1 MKKSTLTLGVIAAL
15 GAAWIGGAW
24 YTGKVAEEEYVHQ
37 FELLNQNIQ
46 QSFSAKGLSVEFS
59 HVAIERGL
67 LSSKTRYD
75 IVVKDP
81 NKPESVFT
89 LPFEGTLYHGPLP
102 VNQLSQFNFTPTMFA
117 SVDKL
122 TKNDT
127 TSPWFE
133 IAKGKAPL
141 TVTTSMNYQR
151 QGNAKMDF
159 APFEASAEKGKW
171 QVGDVNLSVDFAQK
185 GIQQAHLALS
195 RATYQEAETKTQ
207 VQFNNIKAMAEY
219 QPIEEWDLLS
229 TGQQWITGG
238 ETSIEET
245 NEQGKTN
252 QLTVK
257 NWKID
262 LNTVRKEAFL
272 DLAMNLKLEGT
283 QLNQIHFGDLN
294 LNTAFNHL
302 DGETLNQVLHAKFAQ
317 IEDAPLTDAEIALIR
332 KFFDGQ
338 PHFILRPTLSNSAG
352 KLSTDIDVAVAT
364 SDLSSTLSTG
374 KIFKLFR
381 HFIFK
386 IDANK
391 AALIETLTAAEQ
403 LSSKLDK
410 EEAARIAEMKINDG
424 LKTPVQQGILVDD
437 GKQVKLDLVL
447 ENGELKLNGKVIP
460 EEQVA
465 SILFLAA
472 MSMGY

>member
-59 HVAIERGL
+59 QVAIERGL

-159 APFEASAEKGKW
+159 APFEVSVEKGKW

-317 IEDAPLTDAEIALIR
+317 TEDAPLTDAEIALLR
-332 KFFDGQ
+332 KFFDKQ
-338 PHFILRPTLSNSAG
+338 PQFAFHPMLTTQAG
-352 KLSTDIDVAVAT
+352 KLAADIDVAVAT
-364 SDLSSTLSTG
+364 SDLATLSRG
-374 KIFKLFR
+374 KIFNLFQ

-386 IDANK
+386 VNADK
-391 AALIETLTAAEQ
+391 AALVEVASAAEQ
-403 LSSKLDK
+403 ISAKVEKAQAD
-410 EEAARIAEMKINDG
+410 RTAEMKVNDG
-424 LKTPVQQGILVDD
+424 LKNPIQQGILVDE
-437 GKQVKLDLVL
+437 GKHIKLDLVL

-465 SILFLAA
+465 SILFLAT

>member
-1 MKKSTLTLGVIAAL
+1 MKKSTLAASVIVAL
-15 GAAWIGGAW
+15 GAVWLGGAW

-46 QSFSAKGLSVEFS
+46 QSFSVKGLSVEFS
-59 HVAIERGL
+59 QVAIERGL

-159 APFEASAEKGKW
+159 APFEVSVEKGKW

-229 TGQQWITGG
+229 TGQQWIAAG
-238 ETSIEET
+238 ETNIEET
-245 NEQGKTN
+245 DEQGKTN
-252 QLTVK
+252 LLTVK

-272 DLAMNLKLEGT
+272 DLAMNLKLDGT

-317 IEDAPLTDAEIALIR
+317 TEDAPLTDAEIALLR
-332 KFFDGQ
+332 KFFDKQ
-338 PHFILRPTLSNSAG
+338 PQFAFHPMLTTQAG
-352 KLSTDIDVAVAT
+352 KLAADIDVAVAT
-364 SDLSSTLSTG
+364 SDLATLSRG
-374 KIFKLFR
+374 KIFNLFQ

-386 IDANK
+386 VNADK
-391 AALIETLTAAEQ
+391 AALVEVASAAEQ
-403 LSSKLDK
+403 ISEKVEKTQAD
-410 EEAARIAEMKINDG
+410 RTAEMKVNDS
-424 LKTPVQQGILVDD
+424 LKKPIQQGILVDE
-437 GKQVKLDLVL
+437 GKHIKLDLVL

-465 SILFLAA
+465 SILF
-472 MSMGY
+472 SMGY

>member
-1 MKKSTLTLGVIAAL
+1 MKKSTLAASVIVAL
-15 GAAWIGGAW
+15 GAVWLGGAW

-122 TKNDT
+122 IKNDT

-159 APFEASAEKGKW
+159 APFEVSVEKGKW

-195 RATYQEAETKTQ
+195 RATYQESETKTQ

-317 IEDAPLTDAEIALIR
+317 TEDAPLTDAEIALLR
-332 KFFDGQ
+332 KFFDKQ
-338 PHFILRPTLSNSAG
+338 PQFAFHPMLTTQAG
-352 KLSTDIDVAVAT
+352 KLAADIDVAVAT
-364 SDLSSTLSTG
+364 SDLATLSRG
-374 KIFKLFR
+374 KIFSLFH

-386 IDANK
+386 VNADK
-391 AALIETLTAAEQ
+391 AALVEVASAAEQ
-403 LSSKLDK
+403 ISEKVEKTQAD
-410 EEAARIAEMKINDG
+410 RTAEMKVNDS
-424 LKTPVQQGILVDD
+424 LKTPIQQGILVDE
-437 GKQVKLDLVL
+437 GKHIKLDLVL

>member
-1 MKKSTLTLGVIAAL
+1 MKKSTLAASVIVAL
-15 GAAWIGGAW
+15 GAVWLGGAW

-122 TKNDT
+122 TKNDKT
-127 TSPWFE
+127 TKWFAA
-133 IAKGKAPL
+133 AKGESPL
-141 TVTTSMNYQR
+141 SVSTSMNYQR
-151 QGNAKMDF
+151 QGKAKINF
-159 APFEASAEKGKW
+159 APFETSVEKGVW
-171 QVGDVNLSVDFAQK
+171 QVGDVNLSVDFSQK

-195 RATYQEAETKTQ
+195 NIAYQEANARLRLK
-207 VQFNNIKAMAEY
+207 FNNINAMSEY
-219 QPIEEWDLLS
+219 QPIKEWDLLF
-229 TGQQWITGG
+229 TGQQWISGG
-238 ETSIEET
+238 EMYIEEEDT
-245 NEQGKTN
+245 QDKTN
-252 QLTVK
+252 HLAIK

-317 IEDAPLTDAEIALIR
+317 TEDAPLTDAEIALLR
-332 KFFDGQ
+332 KFFDKQ
-338 PHFILRPTLSNSAG
+338 PQFAFHPMLTTQAG
-352 KLSTDIDVAVAT
+352 KLAADIDVAVAT
-364 SDLSSTLSTG
+364 SDLATLSRG
-374 KIFKLFR
+374 KIFNLFQ

-386 IDANK
+386 VNADK
-391 AALIETLTAAEQ
+391 AALVEVASAAEQ
-403 LSSKLDK
+403 ISAKVEKAQAD
-410 EEAARIAEMKINDG
+410 RTAEMKVNDG
-424 LKTPVQQGILVDD
+424 LKNPIQQGILVDD

>member
-1 MKKSTLTLGVIAAL
+1 MKKSTLAASVIVAL
-15 GAAWIGGAW
+15 GAVWLGGAW

-122 TKNDT
+122 TKNDKT
-127 TSPWFE
+127 TKWFAA
-133 IAKGKAPL
+133 AKGESPL
-141 TVTTSMNYQR
+141 SVSTSMNYQR
-151 QGNAKMDF
+151 QGKAKINF
-159 APFEASAEKGKW
+159 APFETSVEKGVW
-171 QVGDVNLSVDFAQK
+171 QVGDVNLSVDFSQK

-195 RATYQEAETKTQ
+195 NIAYQEANARLRLK
-207 VQFNNIKAMAEY
+207 FNNINAMAEY
-219 QPIEEWDLLS
+219 QPIKEWDLLF
-229 TGQQWITGG
+229 TGQQWISGG
-238 ETSIEET
+238 EMYIEEEDT
-245 NEQGKTN
+245 QDKTN
-252 QLTVK
+252 HLAIK

-272 DLAMNLKLEGT
+272 DLAMNLKLDGT

-352 KLSTDIDVAVAT
+352 KLATDIDVAVAT

>member
-1 MKKSTLTLGVIAAL
+1 MKKSTLAASVIVAL
-15 GAAWIGGAW
+15 GAVWLGGAW

-59 HVAIERGL
+59 QVAIERGL

-122 TKNDT
+122 TKNDKT
-127 TSPWFE
+127 TKWFAA
-133 IAKGKAPL
+133 AKGESPL
-141 TVTTSMNYQR
+141 SVSTSMNYQR
-151 QGNAKMDF
+151 QGKAKINF
-159 APFEASAEKGKW
+159 APFETSVEKGVW
-171 QVGDVNLSVDFAQK
+171 QVGDVNLSVDFSQK

-195 RATYQEAETKTQ
+195 NIAYQEANARLRLK
-207 VQFNNIKAMAEY
+207 FNNINAMAEY
-219 QPIEEWDLLS
+219 QPIKEWDLLF
-229 TGQQWITGG
+229 TGQQWISGG
-238 ETSIEET
+238 EMYIEEEDT
-245 NEQGKTN
+245 QDKTN
-252 QLTVK
+252 HLAIK

-352 KLSTDIDVAVAT
+352 KLATDIDVAVAT

-465 SILFLAA
+465 SILFLAT

>member
-1 MKKSTLTLGVIAAL
+1 MKKSTLAASVIVAL
-15 GAAWIGGAW
+15 GAVWLGGAW

-37 FELLNQNIQ
+37 FDLLNQNIQ

-59 HVAIERGL
+59 QVAIERGL

-122 TKNDT
+122 TKNDKT
-127 TSPWFE
+127 TKWFAA
-133 IAKGKAPL
+133 AKGESPL
-141 TVTTSMNYQR
+141 SVSTSMNYQR
-151 QGNAKMDF
+151 QGKAKINF
-159 APFEASAEKGKW
+159 APFETSVEKGVW
-171 QVGDVNLSVDFAQK
+171 QVGDVNLSVDFSQK

-195 RATYQEAETKTQ
+195 NIAYQEANARLRLK
-207 VQFNNIKAMAEY
+207 FNNINAMAEY
-219 QPIEEWDLLS
+219 QPIKEWDLLF
-229 TGQQWITGG
+229 TGQQWISGG
-238 ETSIEET
+238 EMYIEEEDT
-245 NEQGKTN
+245 QDKTN
-252 QLTVK
+252 HLAIK

-317 IEDAPLTDAEIALIR
+317 TEDAPLTDAEIALLR
-332 KFFDGQ
+332 KFFDKQ
-338 PHFILRPTLSNSAG
+338 PQFAFHPMLTTQAG
-352 KLSTDIDVAVAT
+352 KLAADIDVAVAT
-364 SDLSSTLSTG
+364 SDLATLSRG
-374 KIFKLFR
+374 KIFSLFH

-386 IDANK
+386 VNADK
-391 AALIETLTAAEQ
+391 AALVEVASAAEQ
-403 LSSKLDK
+403 ISEKVEKTQAD
-410 EEAARIAEMKINDG
+410 RTAEMKVNDS
-424 LKTPVQQGILVDD
+424 LKNPIQQGILVDE
-437 GKQVKLDLVL
+437 GKHIKLELVL

>member
-1 MKKSTLTLGVIAAL
+1 MKKSTLAVGVIVAL
-15 GAAWIGGAW
+15 GAVWLGGAW

-37 FELLNQNIQ
+37 FDLLNQNIQ
-46 QSFSAKGLSVEFS
+46 QSFSVKGLSVEFS

-102 VNQLSQFNFTPTMFA
+102 LNQLSQLNLVPTMFT
-117 SVDKL
+117 SVDHL
-122 TKNDT
+122 VQNDT
-127 TSPWFE
+127 TISWFKA
-133 IAKGKAPL
+133 AKGENPL
-141 TVTTSMNYQR
+141 SINTTMNYQR
-151 QGNAKMDF
+151 QGATKMHF
-159 APFEASAEKGKW
+159 APVDISNEKDTWHLGKT
-171 QVGDVNLSVDFAQK
+171 NLTLNFTPQGIRQADMTVDK
-185 GIQQAHLALS
+185 LV
-195 RATYQEAETKTQ
+195 YQEADQKKRI
-207 VQFNNIKAMAEY
+207 QFNDIKAMAEY
-219 QPIEEWDLLS
+219 QPIKEWDLLS
-229 TGQQWITGG
+229 TGQQWIAAG
-238 ETSIEET
+238 ETNIEET
-245 NEQGKTN
+245 DEQGKTN
-252 QLTVK
+252 LLTVK

-272 DLAMNLKLEGT
+272 DLAMNLNLEGT

-317 IEDAPLTDAEIALIR
+317 TEDAPLTDAEIALLR

>member
-1 MKKSTLTLGVIAAL
+1 MKKSTLAASVIAAL
-15 GAAWIGGAW
+15 GAVWLGGAW

-122 TKNDT
+122 TKNDKT
-127 TSPWFE
+127 TKWFAA
-133 IAKGKAPL
+133 AKGESPL
-141 TVTTSMNYQR
+141 SVSTSMNYQR
-151 QGNAKMDF
+151 QGKAKINF
-159 APFEASAEKGKW
+159 APFETSVEKGVW
-171 QVGDVNLSVDFAQK
+171 QVGDVNLSVDFSQK

-195 RATYQEAETKTQ
+195 NIAYQEANARLRLK
-207 VQFNNIKAMAEY
+207 FNNINAMAEY
-219 QPIEEWDLLS
+219 QPIKEWDLLF
-229 TGQQWITGG
+229 TGQQWISGG
-238 ETSIEET
+238 EMYIEEEDT
-245 NEQGKTN
+245 QDKTN
-252 QLTVK
+252 HLAIK

-272 DLAMNLKLEGT
+272 DLTMNLKLDGT

-332 KFFDGQ
+332 KFFDLQ

-352 KLSTDIDVAVAT
+352 KLTTDIDVAVAT

>member
-1 MKKSTLTLGVIAAL
+1 MKKSTLAASVIVAL
-15 GAAWIGGAW
+15 GAVWLGGAW

-59 HVAIERGL
+59 QVAIERGL

-122 TKNDT
+122 TKNDKT
-127 TSPWFE
+127 TKWFAA
-133 IAKGKAPL
+133 AKGESPL
-141 TVTTSMNYQR
+141 SVSTSMNYQR
-151 QGNAKMDF
+151 QGKAKMDF
-159 APFEASAEKGKW
+159 APFEVSVEKGKW

-229 TGQQWITGG
+229 TGQQWIAAG
-238 ETSIEET
+238 ETNIEET
-245 NEQGKTN
+245 DEQGKTN
-252 QLTVK
+252 LLTVK

-272 DLAMNLKLEGT
+272 DLAMNLKLDGT

-317 IEDAPLTDAEIALIR
+317 TEDAPLTDAEIALLR
-332 KFFDGQ
+332 KFFDKQ
-338 PHFILRPTLSNSAG
+338 PQFAFHPMLTTQAG
-352 KLSTDIDVAVAT
+352 KLAADIDVAVAT
-364 SDLSSTLSTG
+364 SDLATLSRG
-374 KIFKLFR
+374 KIFNLFQ

-386 IDANK
+386 VNADK
-391 AALIETLTAAEQ
+391 AALVEVASAAEQ
-403 LSSKLDK
+403 ISEKVEKTQAD
-410 EEAARIAEMKINDG
+410 RTAEMKVNDS
-424 LKTPVQQGILVDD
+424 LKNPIQQGILVDE
-437 GKQVKLDLVL
+437 GKHIKLDLVL

>member
-1 MKKSTLTLGVIAAL
+1 MKKSTLAVGVIVAL
-15 GAAWIGGAW
+15 GAVWLGGAW
-24 YTGKVAEEEYVHQ
+24 YTGKVAEEEYAHQ
-37 FELLNQNIQ
+37 FDLLNQNIQ
-46 QSFSAKGLSVEFS
+46 QSFSAKGLSVEVS
-59 HVAIERGL
+59 QVAIERGL

-122 TKNDT
+122 TKNDKT
-127 TSPWFE
+127 TKWFAA
-133 IAKGKAPL
+133 AKGESPL
-141 TVTTSMNYQR
+141 SVSTSMNYQR
-151 QGNAKMDF
+151 QGKAKINF
-159 APFEASAEKGKW
+159 APFETSVEKGVW
-171 QVGDVNLSVDFAQK
+171 QVGDVNLSVDFSQK

-195 RATYQEAETKTQ
+195 NIAYQEANARLRLK
-207 VQFNNIKAMAEY
+207 FNNINAMAEY
-219 QPIEEWDLLS
+219 QPIKEWDLLF
-229 TGQQWITGG
+229 TGQQWISGG
-238 ETSIEET
+238 EMYIEEEDT
-245 NEQGKTN
+245 QDKTN
-252 QLTVK
+252 HLAIK

-352 KLSTDIDVAVAT
+352 KLATDIDVAVAT

-465 SILFLAA
+465 SILFLAT

>member
-59 HVAIERGL
+59 QVAIERGL

-159 APFEASAEKGKW
+159 APFEVSVEKGKW

-317 IEDAPLTDAEIALIR
+317 TEDAPLTDAEIALLR
-332 KFFDGQ
+332 KFFDKQ
-338 PHFILRPTLSNSAG
+338 PQFAFHPMLTTQAG
-352 KLSTDIDVAVAT
+352 KLAADIDVAVAT
-364 SDLSSTLSTG
+364 SDLATLSRG
-374 KIFKLFR
+374 KIFNLFQ

-386 IDANK
+386 VNADK
-391 AALIETLTAAEQ
+391 AALVEVASAAEQ
-403 LSSKLDK
+403 ISAKVEKAQAD
-410 EEAARIAEMKINDG
+410 RTAEMKVNDG
-424 LKTPVQQGILVDD
+424 LKNPIQQGILVDE
-437 GKQVKLDLVL
+437 GKHIKLDLVL

>member
-1 MKKSTLTLGVIAAL
+1 MKKSTLAASVIVAL
-15 GAAWIGGAW
+15 GAVWLGGAW

-59 HVAIERGL
+59 QVAIERGL

-159 APFEASAEKGKW
+159 APFEVSVEKGKW

-272 DLAMNLKLEGT
+272 DLAMNLKLDGT

-317 IEDAPLTDAEIALIR
+317 TEDAPLTDAEIALLR
-332 KFFDGQ
+332 KFFDKQ
-338 PHFILRPTLSNSAG
+338 PQFAFHPMLTTQAG
-352 KLSTDIDVAVAT
+352 KLAADIDVAVAT
-364 SDLSSTLSTG
+364 SDLATLSRG
-374 KIFKLFR
+374 KIFNLFH

-386 IDANK
+386 VNADK
-391 AALIETLTAAEQ
+391 AALVEVASAAEQ
-403 LSSKLDK
+403 ISAKVEKAQAD
-410 EEAARIAEMKINDG
+410 RTAEMKVNDS
-424 LKTPVQQGILVDD
+424 LKTPIQQGILVDE
-437 GKQVKLDLVL
+437 GKHIKLDLVL

-465 SILFLAA
+465 SILFLAT

>member
-1 MKKSTLTLGVIAAL
+1 MKKSTLAVGVIVAL
-15 GAAWIGGAW
+15 GAVWLGGAW

-59 HVAIERGL
+59 QVAIERGL

-122 TKNDT
+122 TKNDKT
-127 TSPWFE
+127 TKWFAA
-133 IAKGKAPL
+133 AKGESPL
-141 TVTTSMNYQR
+141 SVSTSMNYQR
-151 QGNAKMDF
+151 QGKAKINF
-159 APFEASAEKGKW
+159 APFETSVEKGVW
-171 QVGDVNLSVDFAQK
+171 QVGDVNLSVDFSQK

-195 RATYQEAETKTQ
+195 NIAYQEANARLRLK
-207 VQFNNIKAMAEY
+207 FNNINAMAEY
-219 QPIEEWDLLS
+219 QPIKEWDLLF
-229 TGQQWITGG
+229 TGQQWISGG
-238 ETSIEET
+238 EMYIEEEDT
-245 NEQGKTN
+245 QDKTN
-252 QLTVK
+252 HLAIK

-352 KLSTDIDVAVAT
+352 KLATDIDVAVAT

-465 SILFLAA
+465 SILFLAT

>member
-1 MKKSTLTLGVIAAL
+1 MKKSTLAASVIVAL
-15 GAAWIGGAW
+15 GAVWLGGAW

-46 QSFSAKGLSVEFS
+46 QSFSVKGLSVEFS
-59 HVAIERGL
+59 QVAIERGL

-159 APFEASAEKGKW
+159 APFEVSVEKGKW

-229 TGQQWITGG
+229 TGQQWIAAG
-238 ETSIEET
+238 ETNIEET
-245 NEQGKTN
+245 DEQGKTN
-252 QLTVK
+252 LLTVK

-272 DLAMNLKLEGT
+272 DLAMNLKLDGT

-317 IEDAPLTDAEIALIR
+317 TEDAPLTDAEIALLR
-332 KFFDGQ
+332 KFFDKQ
-338 PHFILRPTLSNSAG
+338 PQFAFHPMLTTQAG
-352 KLSTDIDVAVAT
+352 KLAADIDVAVAT
-364 SDLSSTLSTG
+364 SDLATLSRG
-374 KIFKLFR
+374 KIFSLFH

-386 IDANK
+386 VNADK
-391 AALIETLTAAEQ
+391 AALVEVASAAEQ
-403 LSSKLDK
+403 ISEKVEKTQAD
-410 EEAARIAEMKINDG
+410 RTAEMKVNDS
-424 LKTPVQQGILVDD
+424 LKNPIQQGILVDE
-437 GKQVKLDLVL
+437 GKHIKLDLVL

>member
-1 MKKSTLTLGVIAAL
+1 MKKSTLAVGVIVAL
-15 GAAWIGGAW
+15 GAVWLGGAW

-37 FELLNQNIQ
+37 FDLLNQNIQ
-46 QSFSAKGLSVEFS
+46 QSFSAKGLSVEVS

-102 VNQLSQFNFTPTMFA
+102 LNQLSQLNLVPTMFT
-117 SVDKL
+117 SVDNL
-122 TKNDT
+122 VQNDT
-127 TSPWFE
+127 TTSWFKV
-133 IAKGKAPL
+133 AKGENPL
-141 TVTTSMNYQR
+141 SINTTMNYQR
-151 QGNAKMDF
+151 QGATKMHF
-159 APFEASAEKGKW
+159 APVDISNEKDTWHLGKA
-171 QVGDVNLSVDFAQK
+171 NLTLDFTPQGIRQADMTVDK
-185 GIQQAHLALS
+185 LV
-195 RATYQEAETKTQ
+195 YQEADQKKRI
-207 VQFNNIKAMAEY
+207 QFNDIKAMAEY
-219 QPIEEWDLLS
+219 QPIKEWDLLS

-272 DLAMNLKLEGT
+272 DLAMNLKLDGT
-283 QLNQIHFGDLN
+283 HLNQIHFGDLN

-302 DGETLNQVLHAKFAQ
+302 DGETLNHVLHAKFAQ

-338 PHFILRPTLSNSAG
+338 PHFIIRPTLSNSAG
-352 KLSTDIDVAVAT
+352 KLATDIDVAVAT

-391 AALIETLTAAEQ
+391 AALIEALTATEQ
-403 LSSKLDK
+403 LSSKFDK

>member
-1 MKKSTLTLGVIAAL
+1 MKKSTLAASVIVAL
-15 GAAWIGGAW
+15 SAVWLGGAW

-59 HVAIERGL
+59 QVAIERGL

-122 TKNDT
+122 TKNDKT
-127 TSPWFE
+127 TKWFAA
-133 IAKGKAPL
+133 AKGESPL
-141 TVTTSMNYQR
+141 SVSTSMNYQR
-151 QGNAKMDF
+151 QGKAKINF
-159 APFEASAEKGKW
+159 APFETSVEKGVW
-171 QVGDVNLSVDFAQK
+171 QVGDVNLSVDFSQK

-195 RATYQEAETKTQ
+195 NIAYQEANARLRLK
-207 VQFNNIKAMAEY
+207 FNNINAMAEY
-219 QPIEEWDLLS
+219 QPIKEWDLLF
-229 TGQQWITGG
+229 TGQQWISGG
-238 ETSIEET
+238 EMYIEEEDT
-245 NEQGKTN
+245 QDKTN
-252 QLTVK
+252 HLAIK

-272 DLAMNLKLEGT
+272 DLAMNLKLDGT

-352 KLSTDIDVAVAT
+352 KLATDIDVAVAT

>member
-1 MKKSTLTLGVIAAL
+1 MKKSTLAASVIVAL
-15 GAAWIGGAW
+15 GAVWLGGAW

-46 QSFSAKGLSVEFS
+46 QSFSVKGLSVEFS
-59 HVAIERGL
+59 QVAIERGL

-159 APFEASAEKGKW
+159 APFEVSVEKGKW

-229 TGQQWITGG
+229 TGQQWIAAG
-238 ETSIEET
+238 ETNIEET
-245 NEQGKTN
+245 DEQGKTN
-252 QLTVK
+252 LLTVK

-272 DLAMNLKLEGT
+272 DLAMNLKLDGT

-317 IEDAPLTDAEIALIR
+317 TEDAPLTDAEIALLR
-332 KFFDGQ
+332 KFFDKQ
-338 PHFILRPTLSNSAG
+338 PQFAFHPMLTTQAG
-352 KLSTDIDVAVAT
+352 KLAADIDVAVAT
-364 SDLSSTLSTG
+364 SDLATLSRG
-374 KIFKLFR
+374 KIFSLFH

-386 IDANK
+386 VNADK
-391 AALIETLTAAEQ
+391 AALVEVASAAEQ
-403 LSSKLDK
+403 ISEKVEKTQAD
-410 EEAARIAEMKINDG
+410 RTAEMKVNDS
-424 LKTPVQQGILVDD
+424 LKNPIQQGILVDE
-437 GKQVKLDLVL
+437 GKHIKLELVL

-460 EEQVA
+460 EEQVV

>member
-1 MKKSTLTLGVIAAL
+1 MKKSTLAASVIVAL
-15 GAAWIGGAW
+15 GAVWLGGAW

-37 FELLNQNIQ
+37 FDLLNQNIQ

-59 HVAIERGL
+59 QVAIERGL

-122 TKNDT
+122 TKNDKT
-127 TSPWFE
+127 TKWFAA
-133 IAKGKAPL
+133 AKGESPL
-141 TVTTSMNYQR
+141 SVSTSMNYQR
-151 QGNAKMDF
+151 QGKAKINF
-159 APFEASAEKGKW
+159 APFETSVEKGVW
-171 QVGDVNLSVDFAQK
+171 QVGDVNLSVDFSQK

-195 RATYQEAETKTQ
+195 NIAYQEANARLRLK
-207 VQFNNIKAMAEY
+207 FNNINAMAEY
-219 QPIEEWDLLS
+219 QPIKEWDLLF
-229 TGQQWITGG
+229 TGQQWISGG
-238 ETSIEET
+238 EMYIEEEDT
-245 NEQGKTN
+245 QDKTN
-252 QLTVK
+252 HLAIK

-283 QLNQIHFGDLN
+283 QLNQIHFGDRN

-352 KLSTDIDVAVAT
+352 KLATDIDVAVAT

>member
-59 HVAIERGL
+59 QVAIERGL

-159 APFEASAEKGKW
+159 APFEVSVEKGKW

-185 GIQQAHLALS
+185 GIQQEHLALS

-317 IEDAPLTDAEIALIR
+317 TEDAPLTDAEIALLR
-332 KFFDGQ
+332 KFFDKQ
-338 PHFILRPTLSNSAG
+338 PQFAFHPMLTTQAG
-352 KLSTDIDVAVAT
+352 KLAADIDVAVAT
-364 SDLSSTLSTG
+364 SDLATLSRG
-374 KIFKLFR
+374 KIFNLFQ

-386 IDANK
+386 VNADK
-391 AALIETLTAAEQ
+391 AALVEVASAAEQ
-403 LSSKLDK
+403 ISAKVEKAQAD
-410 EEAARIAEMKINDG
+410 RTAEMKVNDG
-424 LKTPVQQGILVDD
+424 LKNPIQQGILVDE
-437 GKQVKLDLVL
+437 GKHIKLDLVL

-465 SILFLAA
+465 SILFLAT

>member
-1 MKKSTLTLGVIAAL
+1 MKKSTLAVGVIVAL
-15 GAAWIGGAW
+15 GAVWLGGAW

-59 HVAIERGL
+59 QVAIERGL

-159 APFEASAEKGKW
+159 APFEVSVEKGKW
-171 QVGDVNLSVDFAQK
+171 QVGDVNLSVDFEQK

-219 QPIEEWDLLS
+219 QPIKEWDLLS
-229 TGQQWITGG
+229 TGQQWIAAG
-238 ETSIEET
+238 ETNIEET
-245 NEQGKTN
+245 DEQGKTN
-252 QLTVK
+252 LLTVK
-257 NWKID
+257 NWKIN

-317 IEDAPLTDAEIALIR
+317 TEDAPLTDAEIALLR
-332 KFFDGQ
+332 KFFDKQ
-338 PHFILRPTLSNSAG
+338 PQFAFHPMLTTQAG
-352 KLSTDIDVAVAT
+352 KLAADIDVAVAT
-364 SDLSSTLSTG
+364 SDLATLSRG
-374 KIFKLFR
+374 KIFNLFQ

-386 IDANK
+386 VNADK
-391 AALIETLTAAEQ
+391 AALVEVASAAEQ
-403 LSSKLDK
+403 ISAKVEKAQAD
-410 EEAARIAEMKINDG
+410 RTAEMKVNDG
-424 LKTPVQQGILVDD
+424 LKNPIQQGILVDD

-465 SILFLAA
+465 SILFLAT

>member
-46 QSFSAKGLSVEFS
+46 QSFSVKGLSVEFS
-59 HVAIERGL
+59 QVAIERGL

-159 APFEASAEKGKW
+159 APFEVSVEKGKW

-185 GIQQAHLALS
+185 GIQQEHLALS

-229 TGQQWITGG
+229 TGQQWIAAG
-238 ETSIEET
+238 ETNIEET
-245 NEQGKTN
+245 DEQGKTN
-252 QLTVK
+252 LLTVK

-272 DLAMNLKLEGT
+272 DLAMNLKLDGT

-317 IEDAPLTDAEIALIR
+317 TEDAPLTDAEIALLR
-332 KFFDGQ
+332 KFFDKQ
-338 PHFILRPTLSNSAG
+338 PQFAFHPMLTTQAG
-352 KLSTDIDVAVAT
+352 KLAADIDVAVAT
-364 SDLSSTLSTG
+364 SDLATLSRG
-374 KIFKLFR
+374 KIFSLFH

-386 IDANK
+386 VNADK
-391 AALIETLTAAEQ
+391 AALVEVASAAEQ
-403 LSSKLDK
+403 ISEKVEKTQAD
-410 EEAARIAEMKINDG
+410 RTAEMKVNDS
-424 LKTPVQQGILVDD
+424 LKNPIQQGILVDE
-437 GKQVKLDLVL
+437 GKHIKLELVL

-460 EEQVA
+460 EEQVV

>member
-1 MKKSTLTLGVIAAL
+1 MKKSTLAASVIAAL
-15 GAAWIGGAW
+15 GAVWLGGAW

-122 TKNDT
+122 TKNDKT
-127 TSPWFE
+127 TKWFAA
-133 IAKGKAPL
+133 AKGESPL
-141 TVTTSMNYQR
+141 SVSTSMNYQR
-151 QGNAKMDF
+151 QGKAKINF
-159 APFEASAEKGKW
+159 APFETSIEKGVW
-171 QVGDVNLSVDFAQK
+171 QVGDVNLSVDFSQK

-195 RATYQEAETKTQ
+195 NIAYQEANARLRLK
-207 VQFNNIKAMAEY
+207 FNNINAMAEY
-219 QPIEEWDLLS
+219 QPIKEWDLLF
-229 TGQQWITGG
+229 TGQQWISGG
-238 ETSIEET
+238 EMYIEEEDT
-245 NEQGKTN
+245 QDKTN
-252 QLTVK
+252 HLAIK

-272 DLAMNLKLEGT
+272 DLAMNLKLDGT

-317 IEDAPLTDAEIALIR
+317 TEDAPLTDAEIALLR
-332 KFFDGQ
+332 KFFDKQ
-338 PHFILRPTLSNSAG
+338 PQFAFHPMLTTQAG
-352 KLSTDIDVAVAT
+352 KLAADIDVAVAT
-364 SDLSSTLSTG
+364 SDLATLSRG
-374 KIFKLFR
+374 KIFSLFH

-386 IDANK
+386 VNADK
-391 AALIETLTAAEQ
+391 AALVEVASAAEQ
-403 LSSKLDK
+403 ISEKVEKAQAD
-410 EEAARIAEMKINDG
+410 RTAEMKVNDS
-424 LKTPVQQGILVDD
+424 LKNPIQQGILVDE
-437 GKQVKLDLVL
+437 GKHIKLDLVL

>member
-1 MKKSTLTLGVIAAL
+1 MKKSTLAASVIVAL
-15 GAAWIGGAW
+15 GAVWLGGAW

-59 HVAIERGL
+59 QVAIERGL

-159 APFEASAEKGKW
+159 APFEVSVEKGKW

-317 IEDAPLTDAEIALIR
+317 TEDAPLTDAEIALLR
-332 KFFDGQ
+332 KFFDKQ
-338 PHFILRPTLSNSAG
+338 PQFAFHPMLTTQAG
-352 KLSTDIDVAVAT
+352 KLAADIDVAVAT
-364 SDLSSTLSTG
+364 SDLATLSRG
-374 KIFKLFR
+374 KIFNLFQ

-386 IDANK
+386 VNADK
-391 AALIETLTAAEQ
+391 AALVEVASAAEQ
-403 LSSKLDK
+403 ISAKVEKAQAD
-410 EEAARIAEMKINDG
+410 RTAEMKVNDG
-424 LKTPVQQGILVDD
+424 LKNPIQQGILVDE
-437 GKQVKLDLVL
+437 GKHIKLDLVL

-465 SILFLAA
+465 SILFLAT

>member
-1 MKKSTLTLGVIAAL
+1 MKKSTLAASVIVAL
-15 GAAWIGGAW
+15 GAVWLGGAW

-122 TKNDT
+122 IKNDT

-159 APFEASAEKGKW
+159 APFEVSVETGKW

-195 RATYQEAETKTQ
+195 RATYQESETKTQ

-252 QLTVK
+252 LLTVK

-272 DLAMNLKLEGT
+272 DLAMNLNLEGT

-317 IEDAPLTDAEIALIR
+317 TEDAPLTDAEIALLR
-332 KFFDGQ
+332 KFFDKQ
-338 PHFILRPTLSNSAG
+338 PQFAFHPMLTTQAG
-352 KLSTDIDVAVAT
+352 KLAADIDVAVAT
-364 SDLSSTLSTG
+364 SDLATLSRG
-374 KIFKLFR
+374 KIFSLFH

-386 IDANK
+386 VNADK
-391 AALIETLTAAEQ
+391 AALVEVASAAEQ
-403 LSSKLDK
+403 ISEKVEKTQAD
-410 EEAARIAEMKINDG
+410 RTAEMKVNDS
-424 LKTPVQQGILVDD
+424 LKNPIQQGILVDE
-437 GKQVKLDLVL
+437 GKHIKLELVL

>member
-1 MKKSTLTLGVIAAL
+1 MKKSTLAVGVIVAL
-15 GAAWIGGAW
+15 GAVWLGGAW
-24 YTGKVAEEEYVHQ
+24 YTGKVAEDEYVHQ

-59 HVAIERGL
+59 QVAIERGL

-122 TKNDT
+122 TKNDKT
-127 TSPWFE
+127 TKWFAA
-133 IAKGKAPL
+133 AKGESPL
-141 TVTTSMNYQR
+141 SVSTSMNYQR
-151 QGNAKMDF
+151 QGKAKINF
-159 APFEASAEKGKW
+159 APFETSVEKGVW
-171 QVGDVNLSVDFAQK
+171 QVGDVNLSVDFSQK

-195 RATYQEAETKTQ
+195 NIAYQEANARLRLK
-207 VQFNNIKAMAEY
+207 FNNINAMAEY
-219 QPIEEWDLLS
+219 QPIKEWDLLF
-229 TGQQWITGG
+229 TGQQWISGG
-238 ETSIEET
+238 EMYIEEEDT
-245 NEQGKTN
+245 QDKTN
-252 QLTVK
+252 HLAIK

-272 DLAMNLKLEGT
+272 DLAMNLKLDGT

-352 KLSTDIDVAVAT
+352 KLATDIDVAVAT

-465 SILFLAA
+465 SILFLAT

>member
-1 MKKSTLTLGVIAAL
+1 MKKSTLAASVIVAL
-15 GAAWIGGAW
+15 GAVWLGGAW

-37 FELLNQNIQ
+37 FDLLNQNIQ

-59 HVAIERGL
+59 QVAIERGL

-122 TKNDT
+122 TKNDKT
-127 TSPWFE
+127 TKWFAA
-133 IAKGKAPL
+133 AKGESPL
-141 TVTTSMNYQR
+141 SVSTSMNYQR
-151 QGNAKMDF
+151 QGKAKINF
-159 APFEASAEKGKW
+159 APFETSVEKGVW
-171 QVGDVNLSVDFAQK
+171 QVGDVNLSVDFSQK

-195 RATYQEAETKTQ
+195 NIAYQEANARLRLK
-207 VQFNNIKAMAEY
+207 FNNINAMAEY
-219 QPIEEWDLLS
+219 QPIKEWDLLF
-229 TGQQWITGG
+229 TGQQWISGG
-238 ETSIEET
+238 EMYIEEEDT
-245 NEQGKTN
+245 QDKTN
-252 QLTVK
+252 HLAIK

-272 DLAMNLKLEGT
+272 DLAMNLKLDGT
-283 QLNQIHFGDLN
+283 QLNQIHFGDFN

-332 KFFDGQ
+332 KFFDLQ

-352 KLSTDIDVAVAT
+352 KLTTDIDVAVAT